1 MFIKLLPF
9 SETQTDESDVEP
21 EPPKAPSQLE
31 LDYQAARSEIQ
42 SLMEQLKITQLE
54 VQKKEAEMRV
64 LKEAA
69 AATKESSEAK
79 IQELEANL
87 KISRFG
93 LERFSKDNALV
104 RFYTGFPTYDHFK
117 LFFELVKP
125 TAVLKTNTGASVSTI
140 QNSVA
145 PLSTFW

>member
-1 MFIKLLPF
+1 
-9 SETQTDESDVEP
+9 
-21 EPPKAPSQLE
+21 
-31 LDYQAARSEIQ
+31 
-42 SLMEQLKITQLE
+42 
-54 VQKKEAEMRV
+54 MRV

-125 TAVLKTNTGASVSTI
+125 TAETMVYVYA
-140 QNSVA
+140 
-145 PLSTFW
+145 